1 VSRRTLF
8 ILLFVSLA
16 LNLFIIGAGAG
27 AFLLGE
33 RLHPRRGPEMRG
45 APPMFAAAQALPA
58 DEARAY
64 RDALSAEALAVRP
77 TLHQARMMRH
87 DAWLKLAADPLD
99 AAGIVADLDK
109 ARALQAQ
116 AQSEVDKKIV
126 DYAAHLSAAD
136 RARFGQALA
145 QPPQR
150 RGGGGRG
157 GPPPPEPN

>member
-1 VSRRTLF
+1 MSRRTLF

-33 RLHPRRGPEMRG
+33 RLHHRRGPEAHG
-45 APPMFAAAQALPA
+45 GPPMFAAAAALPPG
-58 DEARAY
+58 EAQAY

-77 TLHQARMMRH
+77 TLRQARMMRH
-87 DAWLKLAADPLD
+87 DTWLKLGTDPLD

-126 DYAAHLSAAD
+126 DYSAHLSAAD
-136 RARFGQALA
+136 RARFGAALA

-157 GPPPPEPN
+157 GDGPPPP